1 MEPYLLV
8 SHTTKRHCTEYF
20 LNVWTA
26 CAVRSIHEL
35 CRTGPDIRSSVYSFN
50 TALMWSSAVYMA
62 VTLGT
67 ELLSNSAVYIA
78 VTLGTELLS
87 NSAVYIAIT
96 LGTVEQRSLHSRNT
110 WH

>member
-1 MEPYLLV
+1 
-8 SHTTKRHCTEYF
+8 
-20 LNVWTA
+20 
-26 CAVRSIHEL
+26 
-35 CRTGPDIRSSVYSFN
+35 
-50 TALMWSSAVYMA
+50 MWSSAVYIA

-67 ELLSNSAVYIA
+67 ELLSTSAVYIA